1 MSIEADIANIIIHV
15 GNKTNQ
21 NANVVKNLSE
31 NSNNLL
37 TFVAKYVNSE
47 DDIAWTLNIRGNHIE
62 FFPLIL
68 LLLQWMRC
76 IYSSIKIN

>member
-1 MSIEADIANIIIHV
+1 MEADIANIIIHV
-15 GNKTNQ
+15 ANKTNQ
-21 NANVVKNLSE
+21 NATVVRNLSE
-31 NSNNLL
+31 SSNTPL
-37 TFVAKYVNSE
+37 TFVAK

-68 LLLQWMRC
+68 LLQWIRC